1 MNNTSSSEP
10 ITIEETQ
17 KILEQMTNCICKVKS
32 KGIYG
37 TGFFCRIRFLD
48 NTFIKVLTTSYQI
61 LDEHYFKENN
71 EINLIINNQARIIN
85 LNKKRKIYSNK
96 DFDLTLI
103 EIKESDKINDY
114 FELDENILSQEN
126 PKLFYENKTIY
137 IIQYLNMEKA
147 SVSYGI
153 FNDLID
159 SEIKHTCST
168 KPGSNC
174 SPILNSMNNKIIG
187 ISKVIKGKRE
197 SNEALKELLKI
208 MNEQRNYIENISE
221 EHLMLEKSV
230 SRLITSIDILKTKLN
245 VKYDYNIDTNNIKNA
260 NKVQYKPND
269 IISFAKLHNN
279 KKIMNHTFNKKLKVP
294 IKKGNVSSS
303 NRYLSDKIS
312 LNSYSVTSTN
322 IDYDKLI
329 HMSVTDFKKRK
340 LKPINKKK

>member
-159 SEIKHTCST
+159 SEIKHTCSI

-187 ISKVIKGKRE
+187 ISK
-197 SNEALKELLKI
+197 
-208 MNEQRNYIENISE
+208 ISE
-221 EHLMLEKSV
+221 
-230 SRLITSIDILKTKLN
+230 
-245 VKYDYNIDTNNIKNA
+245 KN
-260 NKVQYKPND
+260 D
-269 IISFAKLHNN
+269 NN
-279 KKIMNHTFNKKLKVP
+279 KGIFLKVP
-294 IKKGNVSSS
+294 INEFKKQIEAKEEIKEKKVNIID
-303 NRYLSDKIS
+303 NKLKDTNLLIEKPKIMIVFKTGKGY
-312 LNSYSVTSTN
+312 SYGFIVNYGITVEQLLQKFIKKVKK
-322 IDYDKLI
+322 IDYANISKSKI
-329 HMSVTDFKKRK
+329 KFFFNSVKINENEKV
-340 LKPINKKK
+340 LKTLVEKYFENRRLPTIIVTHL

>member
-17 KILEQMTNCICKVKS
+17 KILEQMTGCICKVKS

-71 EINLIINNQARIIN
+71 EINLILNNQARIIN

-159 SEIKHTCST
+159 SEIKHTCSI

-187 ISKVIKGKRE
+187 ISK
-197 SNEALKELLKI
+197 
-208 MNEQRNYIENISE
+208 ISE
-221 EHLMLEKSV
+221 
-230 SRLITSIDILKTKLN
+230 
-245 VKYDYNIDTNNIKNA
+245 KN
-260 NKVQYKPND
+260 D
-269 IISFAKLHNN
+269 NN
-279 KKIMNHTFNKKLKVP
+279 KGIFLKVP
-294 IKKGNVSSS
+294 INEFKKQIEAKEEIKEK
-303 NRYLSDKIS
+303 KINIIDNK
-312 LNSYSVTSTN
+312 LKDTNLLIEKPKIMIVFKTGKGYSYGFTVNYGITVEQLLQKFIKKVKK
-322 IDYDKLI
+322 IDYANISKSKIKFLFN
-329 HMSVTDFKKRK
+329 SVKMNENEKV
-340 LKPINKKK
+340 LKTLVEKYFENRRLPTIIVTHL

>member
-159 SEIKHTCST
+159 SEIKHTCSI

-187 ISKVIKGKRE
+187 ISK
-197 SNEALKELLKI
+197 
-208 MNEQRNYIENISE
+208 ISE
-221 EHLMLEKSV
+221 
-230 SRLITSIDILKTKLN
+230 
-245 VKYDYNIDTNNIKNA
+245 KN
-260 NKVQYKPND
+260 D
-269 IISFAKLHNN
+269 NN
-279 KKIMNHTFNKKLKVP
+279 KGIFLKVP
-294 IKKGNVSSS
+294 INEFKKQIEAKEEIKEKKVNIID
-303 NRYLSDKIS
+303 NKLKDTNLLIEKPKIMIVFKTGKGY
-312 LNSYSVTSTN
+312 SYGFTVNFGITVEQLLQKFIKKVKK
-322 IDYDKLI
+322 IDYANISKSKI
-329 HMSVTDFKKRK
+329 KFFFNSVKINENEKV
-340 LKPINKKK
+340 LKTLVEKYFENRRLPTIIVTHL

>member
-1 MNNTSSSEP
+1 MNNSSSSEP

-159 SEIKHTCST
+159 SEIKHTCSI

-187 ISKVIKGKRE
+187 ISK
-197 SNEALKELLKI
+197 
-208 MNEQRNYIENISE
+208 ISE
-221 EHLMLEKSV
+221 
-230 SRLITSIDILKTKLN
+230 
-245 VKYDYNIDTNNIKNA
+245 KN
-260 NKVQYKPND
+260 D
-269 IISFAKLHNN
+269 NN
-279 KKIMNHTFNKKLKVP
+279 KAIFLKVP
-294 IKKGNVSSS
+294 INEFKKQIEAKEEIKEKKVNIID
-303 NRYLSDKIS
+303 NKLKDTNLLIEKPKIMIVFKTGKGY
-312 LNSYSVTSTN
+312 SYGFTVNFGITVEQLLQKFIKKVKK
-322 IDYDKLI
+322 IDYANISKSKIKFLFN
-329 HMSVTDFKKRK
+329 SVKMNENEKV
-340 LKPINKKK
+340 LKTLVEKYFENRRLPTIIVTHL

>member
-37 TGFFCRIRFLD
+37 TGFFCRIKFLD

-159 SEIKHTCST
+159 SEIKHTCSI

-187 ISKVIKGKRE
+187 ISK
-197 SNEALKELLKI
+197 
-208 MNEQRNYIENISE
+208 ISE
-221 EHLMLEKSV
+221 
-230 SRLITSIDILKTKLN
+230 
-245 VKYDYNIDTNNIKNA
+245 KN
-260 NKVQYKPND
+260 D
-269 IISFAKLHNN
+269 NN
-279 KKIMNHTFNKKLKVP
+279 KGIFLKVP
-294 IKKGNVSSS
+294 INEFKKQIEAKEEIKEKKVNIID
-303 NRYLSDKIS
+303 NKLKDTNLLIEKPKIMIVFKTGKGY
-312 LNSYSVTSTN
+312 SYGFIVNYGITVEQLLQKFIKKVKK
-322 IDYDKLI
+322 IDYANISKSKIKFLFN
-329 HMSVTDFKKRK
+329 SVKMNENEKV
-340 LKPINKKK
+340 LKTLVEKYFENRRLPTIIVTHL

>member
-1 MNNTSSSEP
+1 MNNASSSEP

-187 ISKVIKGKRE
+187 ISK
-197 SNEALKELLKI
+197 
-208 MNEQRNYIENISE
+208 ISE
-221 EHLMLEKSV
+221 
-230 SRLITSIDILKTKLN
+230 
-245 VKYDYNIDTNNIKNA
+245 KN
-260 NKVQYKPND
+260 D
-269 IISFAKLHNN
+269 NN
-279 KKIMNHTFNKKLKVP
+279 KGIFLKVP
-294 IKKGNVSSS
+294 INEFKKQIEAKEEIKEKKVNIID
-303 NRYLSDKIS
+303 NKLKDTNLLIEKPKIMIVFKTGKGY
-312 LNSYSVTSTN
+312 SYGFTVNFGITVEQLLQKFIKKVKK
-322 IDYDKLI
+322 IDYANISKSKIKFLFN
-329 HMSVTDFKKRK
+329 SVKMNENEKV
-340 LKPINKKK
+340 LKTLVEKYFENRRLPTIIVTHL

>member
-48 NTFIKVLTTSYQI
+48 NTFNKVLTTSYQI

-187 ISKVIKGKRE
+187 ISK
-197 SNEALKELLKI
+197 
-208 MNEQRNYIENISE
+208 ISE
-221 EHLMLEKSV
+221 
-230 SRLITSIDILKTKLN
+230 
-245 VKYDYNIDTNNIKNA
+245 KNE
-260 NKVQYKPND
+260 
-269 IISFAKLHNN
+269 NN
-279 KKIMNHTFNKKLKVP
+279 KGIFLKVP
-294 IKKGNVSSS
+294 INEFKKQIEAKEEIKEKKVNIID
-303 NRYLSDKIS
+303 NKLKDTNLLIEKPKIMIVFKTGKGY
-312 LNSYSVTSTN
+312 SYGFTVNFGITVEQLLQKFIKKVKK
-322 IDYDKLI
+322 IDYANISKSKIKFLFN
-329 HMSVTDFKKRK
+329 SVKMNENEKV
-340 LKPINKKK
+340 LKTLVEKYFENRRLPTIIVTHL

>member
-114 FELDENILSQEN
+114 FELDENLLSQEN

-153 FNDLID
+153 FKDLID
-159 SEIKHTCST
+159 SEIKHTCSI

-187 ISKVIKGKRE
+187 ISK
-197 SNEALKELLKI
+197 
-208 MNEQRNYIENISE
+208 ISE
-221 EHLMLEKSV
+221 
-230 SRLITSIDILKTKLN
+230 
-245 VKYDYNIDTNNIKNA
+245 KN
-260 NKVQYKPND
+260 D
-269 IISFAKLHNN
+269 NN
-279 KKIMNHTFNKKLKVP
+279 KGIFLKVP
-294 IKKGNVSSS
+294 INE
-303 NRYLSDKIS
+303 
-312 LNSYSVTSTN
+312 
-322 IDYDKLI
+322 
-329 HMSVTDFKKRK
+329 FKKQIEAKEEIKEKKVNIIDNK
-340 LKPINKKK
+340 LKDTNLLIEKPKIMIVFKTGKGYSYGFIVNYGITVEQLLQKFIKKVKKIDCANISKSKIKFLFNSVKMNENEKVLKTLVEKYFENRRLPTIIVTHL

>member
-159 SEIKHTCST
+159 SEIKHTCSI

-187 ISKVIKGKRE
+187 IVKQSEKTDINKG
-197 SNEALKELLKI
+197 I
-208 MNEQRNYIENISE
+208 
-221 EHLMLEKSV
+221 
-230 SRLITSIDILKTKLN
+230 
-245 VKYDYNIDTNNIKNA
+245 
-260 NKVQYKPND
+260 
-269 IISFAKLHNN
+269 F
-279 KKIMNHTFNKKLKVP
+279 LKVP
-294 IKKGNVSSS
+294 INEFKKQIEAKEEIKEKKVNIID
-303 NRYLSDKIS
+303 NKLKDTNLLIEKPKIMIVFKTGKGY
-312 LNSYSVTSTN
+312 SYGFTVNYGITVEQLLQKFIKKVKK
-322 IDYDKLI
+322 IDYANISKSKIKFLFN
-329 HMSVTDFKKRK
+329 SVKMNENEKV
-340 LKPINKKK
+340 LKTLVEKYFENRRLPTIIVTHL

>member
-159 SEIKHTCST
+159 SEIKHTCSI

-187 ISKVIKGKRE
+187 ISK
-197 SNEALKELLKI
+197 
-208 MNEQRNYIENISE
+208 ISE
-221 EHLMLEKSV
+221 
-230 SRLITSIDILKTKLN
+230 
-245 VKYDYNIDTNNIKNA
+245 KN
-260 NKVQYKPND
+260 D
-269 IISFAKLHNN
+269 NN
-279 KKIMNHTFNKKLKVP
+279 KGIFLKVP
-294 IKKGNVSSS
+294 INEFKKQIEAKEEIKEKKVNIID
-303 NRYLSDKIS
+303 NKLKDTNLLIEKPKIMIVFKTGKGY
-312 LNSYSVTSTN
+312 SYGFTVNYGITVEQLLQKFIKKVKK
-322 IDYDKLI
+322 IDYANISKSKIKFLFN
-329 HMSVTDFKKRK
+329 SVKINENEKV
-340 LKPINKKK
+340 LKTLVEKYFENRRLPTIIVTHL

>member
-48 NTFIKVLTTSYQI
+48 NIFIKVLTTSYQI

-187 ISKVIKGKRE
+187 ISK
-197 SNEALKELLKI
+197 
-208 MNEQRNYIENISE
+208 ISE
-221 EHLMLEKSV
+221 
-230 SRLITSIDILKTKLN
+230 
-245 VKYDYNIDTNNIKNA
+245 KN
-260 NKVQYKPND
+260 D
-269 IISFAKLHNN
+269 NN
-279 KKIMNHTFNKKLKVP
+279 KGIFLKVP
-294 IKKGNVSSS
+294 INEFKKQIEAKEEIKEK
-303 NRYLSDKIS
+303 KINIIDNK
-312 LNSYSVTSTN
+312 LKDTNLLIEKPKIMIVFKTGKGYSYGFTVNYGITVEQLLQKFIKKVKK
-322 IDYDKLI
+322 IDYANISKSKIKFLFN
-329 HMSVTDFKKRK
+329 SVKMNENEKV
-340 LKPINKKK
+340 LKTLVEKYFENRRLPTIIVTHL

>member
-17 KILEQMTNCICKVKS
+17 KILEQMTYCICKVKS

-159 SEIKHTCST
+159 SEIKHTCSI

-187 ISKVIKGKRE
+187 ISK
-197 SNEALKELLKI
+197 
-208 MNEQRNYIENISE
+208 ISE
-221 EHLMLEKSV
+221 KN
-230 SRLITSIDILKTKLN
+230 D
-245 VKYDYNIDTNNIKNA
+245 NNTGI
-260 NKVQYKPND
+260 
-269 IISFAKLHNN
+269 F
-279 KKIMNHTFNKKLKVP
+279 LKVP
-294 IKKGNVSSS
+294 INE
-303 NRYLSDKIS
+303 
-312 LNSYSVTSTN
+312 
-322 IDYDKLI
+322 
-329 HMSVTDFKKRK
+329 FKKQIEAKEEIKEKKVNIIDNK
-340 LKPINKKK
+340 LKDTNLLIEKPKIMIVFKTGKGYSYGFTVNYGITVEQLLQKFIKKVKKIDNANISKSKIKFLFNSVKMNENEKVLKTLVEKYFENRRLPTIIVTHL

>member
-159 SEIKHTCST
+159 SEIKHTCSI

-187 ISKVIKGKRE
+187 ISK
-197 SNEALKELLKI
+197 
-208 MNEQRNYIENISE
+208 ISE
-221 EHLMLEKSV
+221 
-230 SRLITSIDILKTKLN
+230 
-245 VKYDYNIDTNNIKNA
+245 KN
-260 NKVQYKPND
+260 D
-269 IISFAKLHNN
+269 NN
-279 KKIMNHTFNKKLKVP
+279 KGIFLKVP
-294 IKKGNVSSS
+294 INEFKKQIEAKEEIKEKKVNIID
-303 NRYLSDKIS
+303 NKLKDTNLLIEKPKIMIVFKTGKGY
-312 LNSYSVTSTN
+312 SYGFTVNFGITVEQLLQKFIKKVKK
-322 IDYDKLI
+322 IDYANISKSKIKFLFN
-329 HMSVTDFKKRK
+329 SVKMNENEKV
-340 LKPINKKK
+340 LKTLVEKYFENRRLPTIIVTHL

>member
-187 ISKVIKGKRE
+187 ISK
-197 SNEALKELLKI
+197 
-208 MNEQRNYIENISE
+208 ISE
-221 EHLMLEKSV
+221 
-230 SRLITSIDILKTKLN
+230 
-245 VKYDYNIDTNNIKNA
+245 KN
-260 NKVQYKPND
+260 D
-269 IISFAKLHNN
+269 NN
-279 KKIMNHTFNKKLKVP
+279 KGIFLKVP
-294 IKKGNVSSS
+294 INEFKKQIEAKEEIKEKKVNIID
-303 NRYLSDKIS
+303 NKLKDTNLLIEKPKIMIVFKTGKGY
-312 LNSYSVTSTN
+312 SYGFTVNYGITVEQLLQKFIKKVKK
-322 IDYDKLI
+322 IDYANISKSKIKFLFN
-329 HMSVTDFKKRK
+329 SVKMNENEKV
-340 LKPINKKK
+340 LKTLVEKYFENRRLPTIIVTHL

>member
-159 SEIKHTCST
+159 SEIKHTCSI

-187 ISKVIKGKRE
+187 ISK
-197 SNEALKELLKI
+197 
-208 MNEQRNYIENISE
+208 ISE
-221 EHLMLEKSV
+221 
-230 SRLITSIDILKTKLN
+230 
-245 VKYDYNIDTNNIKNA
+245 KNE
-260 NKVQYKPND
+260 
-269 IISFAKLHNN
+269 NN
-279 KKIMNHTFNKKLKVP
+279 KGIFLKVP
-294 IKKGNVSSS
+294 INEFKKQIEAKEEIKEKKVNIID
-303 NRYLSDKIS
+303 NKLKDTNLLIEKPKIMIVFKTGKGY
-312 LNSYSVTSTN
+312 SYGFTVNFGITVEQLLQKFIKKVKK
-322 IDYDKLI
+322 IDYANISKSKIKFLFN
-329 HMSVTDFKKRK
+329 SVKMNENEKV
-340 LKPINKKK
+340 LKTLVEKYFENRRLPTIIVTHL

>member
-187 ISKVIKGKRE
+187 ISK
-197 SNEALKELLKI
+197 
-208 MNEQRNYIENISE
+208 ISE
-221 EHLMLEKSV
+221 
-230 SRLITSIDILKTKLN
+230 
-245 VKYDYNIDTNNIKNA
+245 KN
-260 NKVQYKPND
+260 D
-269 IISFAKLHNN
+269 NN
-279 KKIMNHTFNKKLKVP
+279 KGIFLKVP
-294 IKKGNVSSS
+294 INEFKKQIEAKEEIKEK
-303 NRYLSDKIS
+303 KINIIDNK
-312 LNSYSVTSTN
+312 LKDTNLLIEKPKIMIVFKTGKGYSYGFTVNYGITVEQLLQKFIKKVKK
-322 IDYDKLI
+322 IDYANISKSKIKFLFN
-329 HMSVTDFKKRK
+329 SVKMNENEKV
-340 LKPINKKK
+340 LKTLVEKYFENRRLPTIIVTHL

>member
-1 MNNTSSSEP
+1 MNNASSSEP

-159 SEIKHTCST
+159 SEIKHTCSI

-187 ISKVIKGKRE
+187 ISK
-197 SNEALKELLKI
+197 
-208 MNEQRNYIENISE
+208 ISE
-221 EHLMLEKSV
+221 
-230 SRLITSIDILKTKLN
+230 
-245 VKYDYNIDTNNIKNA
+245 KN
-260 NKVQYKPND
+260 D
-269 IISFAKLHNN
+269 NN
-279 KKIMNHTFNKKLKVP
+279 KGIFLKVP
-294 IKKGNVSSS
+294 INEFKTQIEAKEEIKEKKVNIID
-303 NRYLSDKIS
+303 NKLKDTNLLIEKPKIMIVFKTGKGY
-312 LNSYSVTSTN
+312 SYGFIVNYGITVEQLLQKFIKKVKK
-322 IDYDKLI
+322 IDYANISKSKIKFLFN
-329 HMSVTDFKKRK
+329 SVKMNENEKV
-340 LKPINKKK
+340 LKTLVEKYFENRRLPTIIVTHL

>member
-159 SEIKHTCST
+159 SEIKHTCSI

-187 ISKVIKGKRE
+187 ISK
-197 SNEALKELLKI
+197 
-208 MNEQRNYIENISE
+208 ISE
-221 EHLMLEKSV
+221 
-230 SRLITSIDILKTKLN
+230 
-245 VKYDYNIDTNNIKNA
+245 KN
-260 NKVQYKPND
+260 D
-269 IISFAKLHNN
+269 NN
-279 KKIMNHTFNKKLKVP
+279 KGIFLKVP
-294 IKKGNVSSS
+294 INEFKKQIEAKEEIKEKKVNIID
-303 NRYLSDKIS
+303 NKLKDTNLLIEKPKIMIVFKTGKGY
-312 LNSYSVTSTN
+312 SYGFTVNYGITVEQLLQKFIKKVKK
-322 IDYDKLI
+322 IDYANISKSKIKFLFN
-329 HMSVTDFKKRK
+329 SVKMNENEKV
-340 LKPINKKK
+340 LKTLVEKYFENRRLPTIIVTHL

>member
-1 MNNTSSSEP
+1 MNNSSSSEP

-159 SEIKHTCST
+159 SEIKHTCSI

-187 ISKVIKGKRE
+187 ISK
-197 SNEALKELLKI
+197 
-208 MNEQRNYIENISE
+208 ISE
-221 EHLMLEKSV
+221 
-230 SRLITSIDILKTKLN
+230 
-245 VKYDYNIDTNNIKNA
+245 KNE
-260 NKVQYKPND
+260 
-269 IISFAKLHNN
+269 NN
-279 KKIMNHTFNKKLKVP
+279 KGIFLKVP
-294 IKKGNVSSS
+294 INEFKKQIEAKEEIKEKKVNIID
-303 NRYLSDKIS
+303 NKLKDINLLIEKPKIMIVFKTGKGY
-312 LNSYSVTSTN
+312 SYGFIVNFGITVEQLLQKFIKKVKK
-322 IDYDKLI
+322 IDYANISKSKIKFLFN
-329 HMSVTDFKKRK
+329 SVKMNENVKV
-340 LKPINKKK
+340 LKTLVEKYFENRRLPTIIVTHL

>member
-48 NTFIKVLTTSYQI
+48 NSFIKVLTTSYQI

-187 ISKVIKGKRE
+187 ISK
-197 SNEALKELLKI
+197 
-208 MNEQRNYIENISE
+208 ISE
-221 EHLMLEKSV
+221 
-230 SRLITSIDILKTKLN
+230 
-245 VKYDYNIDTNNIKNA
+245 KN
-260 NKVQYKPND
+260 D
-269 IISFAKLHNN
+269 NN
-279 KKIMNHTFNKKLKVP
+279 KGIFLKVP
-294 IKKGNVSSS
+294 INEFKKQIEAKEEIKEKKVNIID
-303 NRYLSDKIS
+303 NKLKDTNLLIEKPKIMIVFKTGKGY
-312 LNSYSVTSTN
+312 SYGFIVNYGITVEQLLQKFIKKVKK
-322 IDYDKLI
+322 IDYANISKSKIKFLFN
-329 HMSVTDFKKRK
+329 SVKMNENEKV
-340 LKPINKKK
+340 LKTLVEKYFENRRLPTIIVTHL

>member
-187 ISKVIKGKRE
+187 ISK
-197 SNEALKELLKI
+197 
-208 MNEQRNYIENISE
+208 ISE
-221 EHLMLEKSV
+221 
-230 SRLITSIDILKTKLN
+230 
-245 VKYDYNIDTNNIKNA
+245 KN
-260 NKVQYKPND
+260 D
-269 IISFAKLHNN
+269 NN
-279 KKIMNHTFNKKLKVP
+279 KGIFLKVP
-294 IKKGNVSSS
+294 INEFKKQIEAKEEIKEKKVNIID
-303 NRYLSDKIS
+303 NKLKDTNLLIEKPKIMIVFKTGKGY
-312 LNSYSVTSTN
+312 SYGFTVNYGITVEQLLQKFIKKVKK
-322 IDYDKLI
+322 IDYANISKSKI
-329 HMSVTDFKKRK
+329 KFFFNSVKINENEKV
-340 LKPINKKK
+340 LKTLVEKYFENRRLPTIIVTHL

>member
-187 ISKVIKGKRE
+187 ISK
-197 SNEALKELLKI
+197 
-208 MNEQRNYIENISE
+208 ISE
-221 EHLMLEKSV
+221 
-230 SRLITSIDILKTKLN
+230 
-245 VKYDYNIDTNNIKNA
+245 KN
-260 NKVQYKPND
+260 D
-269 IISFAKLHNN
+269 NN
-279 KKIMNHTFNKKLKVP
+279 KGIFLKVP
-294 IKKGNVSSS
+294 INEFKKQIEAKEEIKEKKVNIID
-303 NRYLSDKIS
+303 NKLKDTNLLIEKPKIMIVFKTGKGY
-312 LNSYSVTSTN
+312 SYGFIVNYGITVEQLLQKFIKKVKK
-322 IDYDKLI
+322 IDYANISKSKIKFLFN
-329 HMSVTDFKKRK
+329 SVKMNENEKV
-340 LKPINKKK
+340 LKTLVEKYFENRRLPTIIVTHL

>member
-1 MNNTSSSEP
+1 MNNSSSEP
-10 ITIEETQ
+10 ITLEETQ

-159 SEIKHTCST
+159 SEIKHTCNI

-174 SPILNSMNNKIIG
+174 SPILMSTNNKIIG
-187 ISKVIKGKRE
+187 ISKV
-197 SNEALKELLKI
+197 
-208 MNEQRNYIENISE
+208 SE
-221 EHLMLEKSV
+221 K
-230 SRLITSIDILKTKLN
+230 
-245 VKYDYNIDTNNIKNA
+245 
-260 NKVQYKPND
+260 ND
-269 IISFAKLHNN
+269 IN
-279 KKIMNHTFNKKLKVP
+279 KGIFLKVP
-294 IKKGNVSSS
+294 INEFKNQIDKKEEIKEKKINIIDNKLTDTNLLIERPKMMVVFKIGRGRGYSYGLIVNYGMTVEQLLQKFIKKVKGLDYENIEKSKIKFLFNSVKINENEKVLKTLVEKYFQ
-303 NRYLSDKIS
+303 NRRLPTII
-312 LNSYSVTSTN
+312 VTH
-322 IDYDKLI
+322 L
-329 HMSVTDFKKRK
+329 
-340 LKPINKKK
+340 

>member
-187 ISKVIKGKRE
+187 ISK
-197 SNEALKELLKI
+197 
-208 MNEQRNYIENISE
+208 ISE
-221 EHLMLEKSV
+221 
-230 SRLITSIDILKTKLN
+230 
-245 VKYDYNIDTNNIKNA
+245 KN
-260 NKVQYKPND
+260 D
-269 IISFAKLHNN
+269 NN
-279 KKIMNHTFNKKLKVP
+279 KGIFLKVP
-294 IKKGNVSSS
+294 INEFKKQIEAKEEIKEKKVNVID
-303 NRYLSDKIS
+303 NKLKDTNLLIEKPKIMIVFKTGKGY
-312 LNSYSVTSTN
+312 SYGFTVNYGITVEQLLQKFIKKVKK
-322 IDYDKLI
+322 IDYANISKSKIKFLFN
-329 HMSVTDFKKRK
+329 SVKMNENEKV
-340 LKPINKKK
+340 LKTLVEKYFENRRLPTIIVTHL

>member
-153 FNDLID
+153 FKDLID
-159 SEIKHTCST
+159 SEIKHTCSI

-187 ISKVIKGKRE
+187 ISK
-197 SNEALKELLKI
+197 
-208 MNEQRNYIENISE
+208 ISE
-221 EHLMLEKSV
+221 
-230 SRLITSIDILKTKLN
+230 
-245 VKYDYNIDTNNIKNA
+245 KN
-260 NKVQYKPND
+260 D
-269 IISFAKLHNN
+269 NN
-279 KKIMNHTFNKKLKVP
+279 KGIFLKVP
-294 IKKGNVSSS
+294 INEFKKQIEAKEEIKEKKVNIID
-303 NRYLSDKIS
+303 NKLKDTNLLIEKPKIMIVFKTGKGY
-312 LNSYSVTSTN
+312 SYGFIVNYGITVEQLLQKFIKKVKK
-322 IDYDKLI
+322 IDYANISKSKIKFLFN
-329 HMSVTDFKKRK
+329 SVKMNENEKV
-340 LKPINKKK
+340 LKTLVEKYFENRRLPTIIVTHL

>member
-187 ISKVIKGKRE
+187 ISK
-197 SNEALKELLKI
+197 
-208 MNEQRNYIENISE
+208 ISE
-221 EHLMLEKSV
+221 
-230 SRLITSIDILKTKLN
+230 
-245 VKYDYNIDTNNIKNA
+245 KNE
-260 NKVQYKPND
+260 
-269 IISFAKLHNN
+269 NN
-279 KKIMNHTFNKKLKVP
+279 KGIFLKVP
-294 IKKGNVSSS
+294 INEFKKQIEAKEEIKEKKVNIID
-303 NRYLSDKIS
+303 NKLKDTNLLIEKPKIMIVFKTGKGY
-312 LNSYSVTSTN
+312 SYGFTVNFGITVEQLLQKFIKKVKK
-322 IDYDKLI
+322 IDYANISKSKIKFLFN
-329 HMSVTDFKKRK
+329 SVKMNENEKV
-340 LKPINKKK
+340 LKTLVEKYFENRRLPTIIVTHL

>member
-174 SPILNSMNNKIIG
+174 SPILNSMNHKIIG
-187 ISKVIKGKRE
+187 ISK
-197 SNEALKELLKI
+197 
-208 MNEQRNYIENISE
+208 ISE
-221 EHLMLEKSV
+221 KN
-230 SRLITSIDILKTKLN
+230 D
-245 VKYDYNIDTNNIKNA
+245 NNTGI
-260 NKVQYKPND
+260 
-269 IISFAKLHNN
+269 F
-279 KKIMNHTFNKKLKVP
+279 LKVP
-294 IKKGNVSSS
+294 INE
-303 NRYLSDKIS
+303 
-312 LNSYSVTSTN
+312 
-322 IDYDKLI
+322 
-329 HMSVTDFKKRK
+329 FKKQIEAKEEIKEKKVNIIDNK
-340 LKPINKKK
+340 LKDTNLLIEKPKIMIVFKTGKGYSYGFTVNYGITVEQLLQKFIKRVKNKDFVNLKESEIKFLFNSVKLNENEKVLNTLVEKYFKNRRLPTIIVTHL

>member
-159 SEIKHTCST
+159 SEIKHTCSI

-187 ISKVIKGKRE
+187 ISK
-197 SNEALKELLKI
+197 
-208 MNEQRNYIENISE
+208 ISE
-221 EHLMLEKSV
+221 
-230 SRLITSIDILKTKLN
+230 
-245 VKYDYNIDTNNIKNA
+245 KN
-260 NKVQYKPND
+260 D
-269 IISFAKLHNN
+269 NN
-279 KKIMNHTFNKKLKVP
+279 KGIFLKVP
-294 IKKGNVSSS
+294 INEFKKQIEAKEEIKEK
-303 NRYLSDKIS
+303 KINIIDNK
-312 LNSYSVTSTN
+312 LKDTNLLIEKPKIMIVFKTGKGYSYGFTVNYGITVEQLLQKFIKKVKK
-322 IDYDKLI
+322 IDYANISKSKIKFLFN
-329 HMSVTDFKKRK
+329 SVKMNENEKV
-340 LKPINKKK
+340 LKTLVEKYFENRRLPTIIVTHL

>member
-153 FNDLID
+153 FNDLIN
-159 SEIKHTCST
+159 SEIEHTCST

-187 ISKVIKGKRE
+187 ISK
-197 SNEALKELLKI
+197 
-208 MNEQRNYIENISE
+208 ISE
-221 EHLMLEKSV
+221 
-230 SRLITSIDILKTKLN
+230 
-245 VKYDYNIDTNNIKNA
+245 KNE
-260 NKVQYKPND
+260 
-269 IISFAKLHNN
+269 NN
-279 KKIMNHTFNKKLKVP
+279 KGIFLKVP
-294 IKKGNVSSS
+294 INEFKKQIEAKEEIKEKKVNIIDNKLKDTNLLIEKPKIMIVFKTGKGYSYGFTVNYGITVEQLLQMRQQTQAMVDEAVSESTVDNVSHSMK
-303 NRYLSDKIS
+303 Y
-312 LNSYSVTSTN
+312 
-322 IDYDKLI
+322 
-329 HMSVTDFKKRK
+329 
-340 LKPINKKK
+340 

>member
-1 MNNTSSSEP
+1 MNNSSSSEP

-96 DFDLTLI
+96 DFDLILI

-159 SEIKHTCST
+159 SEIKHTCSI

-187 ISKVIKGKRE
+187 ISK
-197 SNEALKELLKI
+197 
-208 MNEQRNYIENISE
+208 ISE
-221 EHLMLEKSV
+221 
-230 SRLITSIDILKTKLN
+230 
-245 VKYDYNIDTNNIKNA
+245 KN
-260 NKVQYKPND
+260 D
-269 IISFAKLHNN
+269 NN
-279 KKIMNHTFNKKLKVP
+279 KGIFLKVP
-294 IKKGNVSSS
+294 INEFKKQIEAKEEIKEKKVNIID
-303 NRYLSDKIS
+303 NKLKDTNLLIEKPKIMIVFKTGKGY
-312 LNSYSVTSTN
+312 SYGFTVNYGITVEQLLQKFIKKVKK
-322 IDYDKLI
+322 IDYANISKSKI
-329 HMSVTDFKKRK
+329 KFFFNSVKINENEKV
-340 LKPINKKK
+340 LKTLVEKYFENRRLPTIIVTHL